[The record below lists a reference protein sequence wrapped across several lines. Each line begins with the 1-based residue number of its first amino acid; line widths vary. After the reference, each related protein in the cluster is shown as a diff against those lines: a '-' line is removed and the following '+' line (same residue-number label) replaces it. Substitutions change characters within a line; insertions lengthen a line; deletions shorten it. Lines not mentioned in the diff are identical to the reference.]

1 MTNEEMSLK
10 TKRALA
16 EALKKAMERK
26 NLSKR
31 LYNKSWGKEQKNGQS
46 KPNQVK

>member
-1 MTNEEMSLK
+1 MLGHRDASVTYNVYIHLFGNDLEEM
-10 TKRALA
+10 
-16 EALKKAMERK
+16 
-26 NLSKR
+26 R